1 MPVARCYNRGMRKAC
16 VRWLAA
22 TAMSSCFL
30 LVATDLSQLSRVRS
44 VYVWPMYNS
53 FDQYLAEQI
62 ADEDVFEVVVD
73 PKFATAVL
81 TDRIDAPFLSALE
94 EFYPL
99 AESGEAEEDKAEG
112 EESASGDSIE
122 AGVQLRRPANRALSS
137 PKGTLF
143 LVDVSSRRVLWSTF
157 LKEFQ
162 PSPNKLHDQ
171 ARDVVARLKK
181 QLNPGL

>member
-1 MPVARCYNRGMRKAC
+1 MSAARCYNRGMRKAC

-22 TAMSSCFL
+22 TAMAPCFL
-30 LVATDLSQLSRVRS
+30 LVAADLSELSRVRS
-44 VYVWPMYNS
+44 VYIWPMHDS

-62 ADEDVFEVVVD
+62 AEEDVFEVVVD

-81 TDRIDAPFLSALE
+81 TDRIDAPFLGALE
-94 EFYPL
+94 EFFPL
-99 AESGEAEEDKAEG
+99 PDSGEAEKDEAE

-122 AGVQLRRPANRALSS
+122 AGVRLQRPTNRALSR

-157 LKEFQ
+157 LKEYE
-162 PSPNKLHDQ
+162 PSPNKLHGQ
-171 ARDVVARLKK
+171 ARDVVMRLKK
-181 QLNPGL
+181 QLNPGI

>member
-1 MPVARCYNRGMRKAC
+1 MPAARCYNRGMRKAC
-16 VRWLAA
+16 VRWFAA
-22 TAMSSCFL
+22 TAMTPCFL
-30 LVATDLSQLSRVRS
+30 LVAADLSELSRVRS
-44 VYVWPMYNS
+44 VYIWPMHNS

-62 ADEDVFEVVVD
+62 AEEDVFEVVVD

-81 TDRIDAPFLSALE
+81 TDRIDAPFLGALE
-94 EFYPL
+94 EFFPL
-99 AESGEAEEDKAEG
+99 PESGEAEKDEAE

-122 AGVQLRRPANRALSS
+122 AGVQLRRPTNRAFSR

-157 LKEFQ
+157 LKEYE
-162 PSPNKLHDQ
+162 PSPNKLHGQ
-171 ARDVVARLKK
+171 ARDVVMRLKK